1 MILFLI
7 VVFLLILYFTLDV
20 HYFIRVGLS
29 ILIGKFFRKKITI
42 TDASEIYGENENK
55 LLLF

>member
-42 TDASEIYGENENK
+42 TDASEIYGENK